1 MKANLVIIIG
11 GWMIMSLS
19 LTAAYAQAP
28 KSIVGDCLLMH
39 ATYAIYPYPA
49 SAINLVVPEN
59 SGSNYQFINIYNTG
73 DSTGTYNYSTTNP
86 LTATLKLNDSVDGA
100 DDVSLSF
107 SSVNMGNYIVTNN
120 AAPQAY
126 TTGNFNF
133 FSGNALSSIVGRT
146 IIFNVSDGAAPFA
159 SSGSLTIYTATSGNT
174 YKTDNPGQSGTYS
187 YSLVNKSTG
196 KLRVNDSDTGTSI
209 IYIGFTDAL
218 NGGFAL
224 NHPSSGGFQI
234 GSFVAID
241 TAPPTVAFTSPKT
254 GQRWSN
260 SVFTVAGKAGDDVQ
274 VANVYYQILGADW
287 NLATTT
293 NGWTNWSGMITLL
306 TPGTNVIQAY
316 SVDTSGNIS
325 PTNKANIDF
334 VVTNRLQMSATGLGI
349 ITPNYS
355 NAWLEIGRNYSIKA
369 TPATGF
375 VFTNWTIS
383 TNWLGGLT
391 TNKATVHFMMAS
403 NLTLR
408 ANFVDVTKPTLTI
421 TAPKAGQHLTNA
433 LANVKGTASD
443 NWKISGV
450 WYQLNG
456 GEWTLPN
463 TTNGWTNWEVAL
475 PLRSGTNTLK
485 SFAMDLGGNL
495 SLTKSVSFV
504 SSSDFKLQL
513 IFTVA
518 QPLASNGLNFAVER
532 SPDINGHIE
541 VSPNLADWL
550 TLTNFASTNLTI
562 NFRDAAATNF
572 NQRFYR
578 AVTP

>member
-1 MKANLVIIIG
+1 M
-11 GWMIMSLS
+11 MC
-19 LTAAYAQAP
+19 
-28 KSIVGDCLLMH
+28 KS
-39 ATYAIYPYPA
+39 
-49 SAINLVVPEN
+49 
-59 SGSNYQFINIYNTG
+59 
-73 DSTGTYNYSTTNP
+73 
-86 LTATLKLNDSVDGA
+86 
-100 DDVSLSF
+100 
-107 SSVNMGNYIVTNN
+107 
-120 AAPQAY
+120 
-126 TTGNFNF
+126 
-133 FSGNALSSIVGRT
+133 R
-146 IIFNVSDGAAPFA
+146 
-159 SSGSLTIYTATSGNT
+159 
-174 YKTDNPGQSGTYS
+174 
-187 YSLVNKSTG
+187 
-196 KLRVNDSDTGTSI
+196 
-209 IYIGFTDAL
+209 
-218 NGGFAL
+218 
-224 NHPSSGGFQI
+224 
-234 GSFVAID
+234 
-241 TAPPTVAFTSPKT
+241 
-254 GQRWSN
+254 
-260 SVFTVAGKAGDDVQ
+260 
-274 VANVYYQILGADW
+274 NVYYQILGADW

-334 VVTNRLQMSATGLGI
+334 VVTNQLQMSATGLGI

-391 TNKATVHFMMAS
+391 TNKATVQFTMAS

-463 TTNGWTNWEVAL
+463 TTNGWTNWEVTL
-475 PLRSGTNTLK
+475 PLLSGTNTLK

-504 SSSDFKLQL
+504 SSNDFKLQL

-532 SPDINGHIE
+532 SPGINGHVE

-550 TLTNFASTNLTI
+550 TLTNFAGTNLTI

>member
-1 MKANLVIIIG
+1 MKANLVIIIS
-11 GWMIMSLS
+11 GWMIMLLS
-19 LTAAYAQAP
+19 LTTTYAQAP
-28 KSIVGDCLLMH
+28 KSIAGDCLLMH
-39 ATYAIYPYPA
+39 ATYAIYPYPS
-49 SAINLVVPEN
+49 SAINLIIPAN

-73 DSTGTYNYSTTNP
+73 DSTGTYNYSTTNS
-86 LTATLKLNDSVDGA
+86 LTAALDLNDSVDGA
-100 DDVSLSF
+100 DDVSLNF
-107 SSVNMGNYIVTNN
+107 SSLNVGNYMVTNIV
-120 AAPQAY
+120 APQAY
-126 TTGNFNF
+126 TTGDFNY
-133 FSGNALSSIVGRT
+133 FSGNALSSITGKT
-146 IIFNVSDGAAPFA
+146 IIFNISDGAAPFA
-159 SSGSLTIYTATSGNT
+159 SSGSLTIYTAASGNK

-196 KLRVNDSDTGTSI
+196 KLKINDSDTGTST
-209 IYIGFTDAL
+209 IYVSFADTL

-224 NHPSSGGFQI
+224 TQPSSSGFQI
-234 GSFVAID
+234 GSFVAVD
-241 TAPPTVAFTSPKT
+241 TMPPTVVFTSLTT

-260 SVFTVAGKAGDDVQ
+260 SVFTVAGKASDDVQ
-274 VANVYYQILGADW
+274 VANVHYQILGEDW

-334 VVTNRLQMSATGLGI
+334 VVTNQLQIFATGLGI
-349 ITPNYS
+349 IKPNYS

-383 TNWLGGLT
+383 TNLLGGVT
-391 TNKATVHFMMAS
+391 TNNATVQFTMAS

-463 TTNGWTNWEVAL
+463 TTDGWTNWEVTL
-475 PLRSGTNTLK
+475 PLLSGTNTLK

-504 SSSDFKLQL
+504 SSNDFKLQL
-513 IFTVA
+513 VFTVA

-532 SPDINGHIE
+532 SPGINGHVEI
-541 VSPNLADWL
+541 STNLLDWL
-550 TLTNFASTNLTI
+550 TLTNFAGTNLTI
-562 NFRDAAATNF
+562 NFRDAEATNF

>member
-1 MKANLVIIIG
+1 MKANLVIFTS
-11 GWMIMSLS
+11 GWMIMLLS
-19 LTAAYAQAP
+19 LTTTYAQAP
-28 KSIVGDCLLMH
+28 SSIAGDGFLQSINNGTSSLYFLLV
-39 ATYAIYPYPA
+39 PA
-49 SAINLVVPEN
+49 N
-59 SGSNYQFINIYNTG
+59 SGTNYQFIEIGDFTMGTAAYSYSKTG
-73 DSTGTYNYSTTNP
+73 SS
-86 LTATLKLNDSVDGA
+86 TATLSITDGDPSDGRLHFDDTFSNLNSG
-100 DDVSLSF
+100 
-107 SSVNMGNYIVTNN
+107 SSIVTYNVY
-120 AAPQAY
+120 PGEFVP
-126 TTGNFNF
+126 GNFNF
-133 FSGNALSSIVGRT
+133 FSVNAQNSIVGRT

-174 YKTDNPGQSGTYS
+174 YKTDNPGQTGTYS

-196 KLRVNDSDTGTSI
+196 KLRINDSFTGIST
-209 IYIGFTDAL
+209 IYIGFAGTL
-218 NGGFAL
+218 NGSFAL

-241 TAPPTVAFTSPKT
+241 TAPPTVDFTSPKT

-260 SVFTVAGKAGDDVQ
+260 LVFTVAGKAGDDMQ

-334 VVTNRLQMSATGLGI
+334 VVTNQLQMSATGLGI

-504 SSSDFKLQL
+504 SSNDFKLQL
-513 IFTVA
+513 IFTVL

-532 SPDINGHIE
+532 SPGINGHIE

-550 TLTNFASTNLTI
+550 TLTNFAGTNLTI
-562 NFRDAAATNF
+562 NFRDAEATNF

>member
-1 MKANLVIIIG
+1 MKANLVIIIS
-11 GWMIMSLS
+11 GWMIMLLS
-19 LTAAYAQAP
+19 LTTTYAQAP
-28 KSIVGDCLLMH
+28 KSIAGDCLLMH
-39 ATYAIYPYPA
+39 ATYAIYPYPS
-49 SAINLVVPEN
+49 SAINLIIPAN

-73 DSTGTYNYSTTNP
+73 DSTGTYNYSTTNS
-86 LTATLKLNDSVDGA
+86 LTAALDLNDSVDGA
-100 DDVSLSF
+100 DDVSLNF
-107 SSVNMGNYIVTNN
+107 SSLNVGNYMVTNIV
-120 AAPQAY
+120 APQAY

-133 FSGNALSSIVGRT
+133 FSGNALSSITGKT

-159 SSGSLTIYTATSGNT
+159 SGGSLTIYIAASGNT

-196 KLRVNDSDTGTSI
+196 KLKINDSDTGANT
-209 IYIGFTDAL
+209 IYVSFADTL

-224 NHPSSGGFQI
+224 TKPSSSGFQI
-234 GSFVAID
+234 GSFIAID
-241 TAPPTVAFTSPKT
+241 TTPPTVTITSPTT

-260 SVFTVAGKAGDDVQ
+260 SVFTVAGKAADDVQ
-274 VANVYYQILGADW
+274 VANVYYQILGQDW

-293 NGWTNWSGMITLL
+293 NGWTNWSGMVTLL
-306 TPGTNVIQAY
+306 IPGTNVIQAY

-334 VVTNRLQMSATGLGI
+334 VVTNQLQIFATGLGI
-349 ITPNYS
+349 IKPNYS

-383 TNWLGGLT
+383 TNLLGGVT
-391 TNKATVHFMMAS
+391 TNNATVQFTMAS

-463 TTNGWTNWEVAL
+463 TTNGWTNWEVTL
-475 PLRSGTNTLK
+475 PLLSGTNTLK

-504 SSSDFKLQL
+504 SSNDFKLQL
-513 IFTVA
+513 VFTVA

-532 SPDINGHIE
+532 SPGINGHVEI
-541 VSPNLADWL
+541 STNLLDWL
-550 TLTNFASTNLTI
+550 TLTNFAGTNLTI
-562 NFRDAAATNF
+562 NFRDAEATNF

>member
-1 MKANLVIIIG
+1 MKTNLVNIIG
-11 GWMIMSLS
+11 GWMIMLLS
-19 LTAAYAQAP
+19 LTTTYAQAP
-28 KSIVGDCLLMH
+28 NSIAGDSLLMN
-39 ATYAIYPYPA
+39 AIDGVYPFPSTAIDLLIPA
-49 SAINLVVPEN
+49 N
-59 SGSNYQFINIYNTG
+59 SGSKYQFINIFNAF
-73 DSTGTYNYSTTNP
+73 DSTGTYSYSKTSS
-86 LTATLKLNDSVDGA
+86 LTAAMNLIDPVDGE
-100 DDVSLSF
+100 DDVSLNF
-107 SSVNMGNYIVTNN
+107 SSLNGGYFTVTNN
-120 AAPQAY
+120 SAPGAY
-126 TTGNFNF
+126 ITGNFNF
-133 FSGNALSSIVGRT
+133 FSVSARSSITGKT

-159 SSGSLTIYTATSGNT
+159 SSGSLTIYTAASGNT

-196 KLRVNDSDTGTSI
+196 KLRINDSYTGSST
-209 IYIGFTDAL
+209 IYIGFKDAL
-218 NGGFAL
+218 NGSFAL
-224 NHPSSGGFQI
+224 TQPSSGGFQI

-241 TAPPTVAFTSPKT
+241 TVPPTVAFTSPTT

-260 SVFTVAGKAGDDVQ
+260 SVFTAAGKADDDVQ
-274 VANVYYQILGADW
+274 VAHVYYQILGEDW

-293 NGWTNWSGMITLL
+293 NGWTNWSGIITLL

-334 VVTNRLQMSATGLGI
+334 VVTNQLQMSATGLGI

-375 VFTNWTIS
+375 VFTNWIIS
-383 TNWLGGLT
+383 TNLLGGVT
-391 TNKATVHFMMAS
+391 TNNATVQFTMAS
-403 NLTLR
+403 NLTLQ

-443 NWKISGV
+443 NWKVSGV

-463 TTNGWTNWEVAL
+463 TTNGWTNWEVTL
-475 PLRSGTNTLK
+475 PLLLGTNTLK

-504 SSSDFKLQL
+504 SSNDFKLQL
-513 IFTVA
+513 IFLVP
-518 QPLASNGLNFAVER
+518 QPLASNGLNFSVER
-532 SPDINGHIE
+532 SPGINGHVE
-541 VSPNLADWL
+541 VSTNLVDWL
-550 TLTNFASTNLTI
+550 TLTNFAGTNLTI